1 MAWPSKLEAWKE
13 TGWKIRDKVIWCKG
27 CGLTHGSMQSVKIS
41 ASYVN
46 HHQKTSVMEEALNHR
61 QTQWLSQVQGPS
73 LVTTQLAWWTRAE
86 WSWWLTEVQQQGCLF
101 TKAHL
106 LWLLWQ
112 VTLDQGLTTGL
123 AEIVLELHFS
133 YATSFFLSLSSPE
146 VRHTSIWQLSQSPP
160 APSPLSFM
168 DIPTTNLGAH
178 LI

>member
-1 MAWPSKLEAWKE
+1 MAWPSNWKPGRKRAGRSE
-13 TGWKIRDKVIWCKG
+13 TRRSDAKAVDWHMGACKVCRFLHRMFTTTRKHLLWKRHW
-27 CGLTHGSMQSVKIS
+27 T
-41 ASYVN
+41 
-46 HHQKTSVMEEALNHR
+46 TR
-61 QTQWLSQVQGPS
+61 RTQRLSQVQGPS

-86 WSWWLTEVQQQGCLF
+86 WSRWLTEVQQQGRLF

-106 LWLLWQ
+106 PGLLWQ

-123 AEIVLELHFS
+123 AEIVLELHLS